1 MSMDLISDAYEYL
14 RPGGPVMIPIIV
26 SSLCM
31 WALIT
36 ERMLY
41 FRRIN
46 RGDVDIGGAVKSL
59 KDSRP
64 SGQGGNGLRARIL
77 ARFVHERTGDSELD
91 QKLLDQYAM
100 EELPALR
107 RYLAVIA
114 VLAAVAPLLG
124 LLGTVTG
131 MMNTF
136 NVIAVFGTGNARGM
150 AGGISEALITTQCG
164 LLVAIP
170 GLFMSAFLSRRADRI
185 ERALGEFVMVLKR
198 NI

>member
-14 RPGGPVMIPIIV
+14 RPGGPVMIPIILT
-26 SSLCM
+26 SLCM

-46 RGDVDIGGAVKSL
+46 RGDVDMRGAVKFL
-59 KDSRP
+59 QDNRP
-64 SGQGGNGLRARIL
+64 AGQTGNGLRARIL
-77 ARFVHERTGDSELD
+77 ARFLTERTGNKILD
-91 QKLLDQYAM
+91 QRILDQYAM
-100 EELPALR
+100 RERADLR
-107 RYLAVIA
+107 RHLAFVA
-114 VLAAVAPLLG
+114 VLAAVAPLFG

-131 MMNTF
+131 MMGTF
-136 NVIAVFGTGNARGM
+136 NVIAVFGTGNARAM
-150 AGGISEALITTQCG
+150 ASGISEALITTQCG

-170 GLFMSAFLSRRADRI
+170 GLFMSAFLFRRADHI
-185 ERALGEFVMVLKR
+185 ESALDEFIMTLKR